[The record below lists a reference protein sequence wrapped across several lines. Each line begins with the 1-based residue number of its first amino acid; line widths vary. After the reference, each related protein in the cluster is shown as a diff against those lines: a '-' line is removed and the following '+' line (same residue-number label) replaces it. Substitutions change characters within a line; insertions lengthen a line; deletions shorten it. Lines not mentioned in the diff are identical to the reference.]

1 MEGARQE
8 HPNHRLMRLATFA
21 AVGTAATLIV
31 VKLFAWMFTGSLAML
46 ASLVDSSL
54 DVAASLVS
62 LMAVRH
68 ALQPADMEHRF
79 GHGKAESI
87 AVLAQAA
94 FIGGSAVFLGL
105 EAARRFAT
113 PTPVARGEIG
123 IAVMLF
129 SIAATLALVTFQRS
143 VVKRTGSIAVAADS
157 AHYTGDVLVNA
168 GVVASLLLDLLLG
181 WPWVDA
187 AFAFAIALYLARNAY
202 RLGMTAFDQ
211 IMDKEMPEADRARI
225 CEIALAEPGALALH
239 DLRTRV
245 SGPNRFIQMHVEVEG
260 GITVTAAHDVANRVE
275 LAVGAAFASAEVL
288 VHIDPLGV
296 EEPIAYPA
304 TLDRMVSPELEENPP
319 D

>member
-1 MEGARQE
+1 MSEAD
-8 HPNHRLMRLATFA
+8 PAPHRLMRRATLA
-21 AVGTAATLIV
+21 AVGTAGTLIV
-31 VKLFAWMFTGSLAML
+31 VKLGAWMFTGSLSML

-87 AVLAQAA
+87 AVLTQAA
-94 FIGGSAVFLGL
+94 FIGGSALFLGL
-105 EAARRFAT
+105 EAARRFAA
-113 PTPVARGEIG
+113 PTPVTRGEIG

-129 SIAATLALVTFQRS
+129 SIAATLALVTYQRY
-143 VVKRTGSIAVAADS
+143 VVKKTRSIAIAADS
-157 AHYTGDVLVNA
+157 AHYTGDILVNA
-168 GVVASLLLDLLLG
+168 GVVASLLINLLFDAA
-181 WPWVDA
+181 WVDA
-187 AFAFAIALYLARNAY
+187 AFAFAIALYLARNAFG
-202 RLGMTAFDQ
+202 LGATAFDQ
-211 IMDKEMPEADRARI
+211 IMDKELPEAERARI

-245 SGPNRFIQMHVEVEG
+245 SGPNLFIQLHVEVDG

-275 LAVGAAFASAEVL
+275 LAIGRAFESAEVI

-304 TLDRMVSPELEENPP
+304 TLDRVVSAELDENSPP
-319 D
+319 

>member
-1 MEGARQE
+1 MSEAARTAE
-8 HPNHRLMRLATFA
+8 NHRLMRLATLA

-31 VKLFAWMFTGSLAML
+31 VKFGAWVFTGSLSML

-79 GHGKAESI
+79 GHGKAESV

-105 EAARRFAT
+105 EAARRFAS
-113 PTPVARGEIG
+113 PTPVMRGEIG

-129 SIAATLALVTFQRS
+129 SIAATLSLGMFQRY
-143 VVKRTGSIAVAADS
+143 VVRKTRSIAIAADS

-168 GVVASLLLDLLLG
+168 GVVASLLLNLVFAA
-181 WPWVDA
+181 PWVDA
-187 AFAFAIALYLARNAY
+187 AFAFAIALYLARNAW
-202 RLGMTAFDQ
+202 RLGLTAFDQ
-211 IMDKEMPEADRARI
+211 IMDKEMPEPERARI
-225 CEIALAEPGALALH
+225 AEIALAEPGALALH

-245 SGPNRFIQMHVEVEG
+245 SGPNLFIQLHVEVDG
-260 GITVTAAHDVANRVE
+260 GMTVTAAHDVANRVE
-275 LAVGAAFASAEVL
+275 LAIGRAFDNAEVI

-304 TLDRMVSPELEENPP
+304 TLDRRVSPELDENPP
-319 D
+319 A

>member
-1 MEGARQE
+1 MSEAARTAE
-8 HPNHRLMRLATFA
+8 NHRLMRLATLA

-31 VKLFAWMFTGSLAML
+31 VKFGAWVFTGSLSML

-54 DVAASLVS
+54 DVAASLIS

-79 GHGKAESI
+79 GHGKAESV

-94 FIGGSAVFLGL
+94 FIGGSAAFLGL
-105 EAARRFAT
+105 EAARRFAS
-113 PTPVARGEIG
+113 PTPVIRGEIG

-129 SIAATLALVTFQRS
+129 SIAATLSLVMFQRY
-143 VVKRTGSIAVAADS
+143 VVRKTRSIAIAADS

-168 GVVASLLLDLLLG
+168 GVVASLLLNLLFAA
-181 WPWVDA
+181 PWVDA
-187 AFAFAIALYLARNAY
+187 AFAFAIALYLARNAW
-202 RLGMTAFDQ
+202 RLGLTAFDQ
-211 IMDKEMPEADRARI
+211 IMDKEMPEPERARI
-225 CEIALAEPGALALH
+225 AEIALAEPGALALH

-245 SGPNRFIQMHVEVEG
+245 SGPNLFIQLHVEVDG
-260 GITVTAAHDVANRVE
+260 GMTVTAAHDVANRVE
-275 LAVGAAFASAEVL
+275 LAIGRAFDNAEVI

-304 TLDRMVSPELEENPP
+304 TLDRRVSPELDENPP
-319 D
+319 A

>member
-1 MEGARQE
+1 MSEAARTAE
-8 HPNHRLMRLATFA
+8 NHRLMRLATLA

-31 VKLFAWMFTGSLAML
+31 VKFGAWVFTGSLSML

-79 GHGKAESI
+79 GHGKAESV

-105 EAARRFAT
+105 EAARRFAS
-113 PTPVARGEIG
+113 PTPVMRGEIG

-129 SIAATLALVTFQRS
+129 SIAATLSLVMFQRY
-143 VVKRTGSIAVAADS
+143 VVRKTRSIAIAADS

-168 GVVASLLLDLLLG
+168 GVVASLLLNLVFAA
-181 WPWVDA
+181 PWVDA
-187 AFAFAIALYLARNAY
+187 AFAFAIALYLARNAW
-202 RLGMTAFDQ
+202 RLGLTAFDQ
-211 IMDKEMPEADRARI
+211 IMDKEMPEPERARI
-225 CEIALAEPGALALH
+225 AEIALAEPGALALH

-245 SGPNRFIQMHVEVEG
+245 SGPNLFIQLHVEVDG
-260 GITVTAAHDVANRVE
+260 GMTVTAAHDVANRVE
-275 LAVGAAFASAEVL
+275 LAIGRAFENAEVI

-304 TLDRMVSPELEENPP
+304 TLDRRVSPELDENPP
-319 D
+319 A